1 MSSYKK
7 FANALFKLNTILS
20 KVELVLMSISMV
32 ILTAV
37 MTWQVVTRYFIGIPA
52 TWAEELCR
60 YLFIWTSF
68 IGSAYA
74 VWTFEHIEIDL
85 IDNVFKA
92 KFKNPDYALAWLKKV
107 VLILIAVFSMYFLD
121 LYLDYVLQI
130 AKLKQYSGAM
140 EINMV
145 YPMASGVV
153 GLVMIVFH
161 AVSLLFMPIDGE
173 SKEKTSEEAEA

>member
-1 MSSYKK
+1 MNGYKK
-7 FANALFKLNTILS
+7 FANGLFKFNTIIS
-20 KVELVLMSISMV
+20 KVELVLMSISMAV
-32 ILTAV
+32 LTAV
-37 MTWQVVTRYFIGIPA
+37 MTWQVLTRYFIGIPA

-60 YLFIWTSF
+60 YLFIWTSY

-92 KFKNPDYALAWLKKV
+92 KCKNPDYALALLKKL
-107 VLILIAVFSMYFLD
+107 VLIIIVVFSVYFLD
-121 LYLDYVLQI
+121 LYFDYVMQI
-130 AKLKQYSGAM
+130 ASLKQYSGAM

-153 GLVMIVFH
+153 GLAMIVFH
-161 AVSLLFMPIDGE
+161 AVSLLLMPIDGKSE
-173 SKEKTSEEAEA
+173 EKTSEEAEA